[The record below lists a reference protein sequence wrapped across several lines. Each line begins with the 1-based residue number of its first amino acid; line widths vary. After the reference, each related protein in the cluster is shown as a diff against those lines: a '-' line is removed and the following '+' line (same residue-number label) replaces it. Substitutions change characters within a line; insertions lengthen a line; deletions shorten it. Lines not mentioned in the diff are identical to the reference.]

1 MNEEDMNVEDV
12 NITFKDLNISDV
24 LVNNLTKNSITRPT
38 KIQRQTIPLILSGRD
53 VIASSQTGTGKTFA
67 FLLPI
72 ITKMLNDNNTQCL
85 IIEPTRELAQQVL
98 NNIKIL
104 LSDSNILKYVL
115 LIGGEGYFYQD
126 KYLKQNPRVTI
137 GTPGRIIDHL
147 KRQTLK
153 LSNCH
158 YLVLDETD
166 RMFDMGF
173 YEQLERI
180 FACLPEKKQTV
191 MFSATFPRE
200 IQTLAEKHLVTPE
213 KIFVQTTKEANVV
226 AENLTQEVLFL
237 QHKEKYDE
245 LVRQLNERQGNI
257 IVFVNTQ
264 RDVEYISTKLRHNNL
279 SVGKIHGGLRQ
290 RQRQRTIKL
299 FKDGIYSVLLGTDVI
314 ARGIDIPTV
323 MHVINYSL
331 PENPEEYIHRIGRT
345 ARAGQKG
352 KALSL
357 VEEKDKI
364 LWQRIQELLHPE
376 LKKPTSNYDRRRKY
390 KKICHKRRYNI
401 FHKR

>member
-1 MNEEDMNVEDV
+1 MEADHI

-24 LVNNLTKNSITRPT
+24 LVNNLTKNSIIRPT
-38 KIQRQTIPLILSGRD
+38 KIQQQAIPLILSGRD
-53 VIASSQTGTGKTFA
+53 VMASSQTGTGKTFA

-72 ITKMLNDNNTQCL
+72 ITKLLNHNHDKCL

-98 NNIKIL
+98 NNIKVL
-104 LSDSNILKYVL
+104 LSDSNVIKYVL

-126 KYLKQNPRVTI
+126 KYLKQNPTVVI

-147 KRQTLK
+147 KRKTLK
-153 LSNCH
+153 LHDCK

-173 YEQLERI
+173 YGQLERI
-180 FACLPEKKQTV
+180 FAALPEKKQTI
-191 MFSATFPRE
+191 MFSATFPLE
-200 IQTLAEKHLVTPE
+200 IQSLAEKHLVAPE
-213 KIFVQTTKEANVV
+213 KIFAQTNKESNVV

-245 LVRQLNERQGNI
+245 LVKQLNERQENI

-264 RDVEYISTKLRHNNL
+264 RDVEYLANKLRNNNL
-279 SVGKIHGGLRQ
+279 SVLKIHGGLRQ
-290 RQRQRTIKL
+290 RQRQRTIRL
-299 FKDGIYSVLLGTDVI
+299 FKDGSYRILLGTDVI

-357 VEEKDKI
+357 IEEKDKI
-364 LWQRIQELLHPE
+364 LWQRIQEFLHPE
-376 LKKPTSNYDRRRKY
+376 LKKTMSNYNVRRKY
-390 KKICHKRRYNI
+390 KKTYHRKNYKFSQKR
-401 FHKR
+401 